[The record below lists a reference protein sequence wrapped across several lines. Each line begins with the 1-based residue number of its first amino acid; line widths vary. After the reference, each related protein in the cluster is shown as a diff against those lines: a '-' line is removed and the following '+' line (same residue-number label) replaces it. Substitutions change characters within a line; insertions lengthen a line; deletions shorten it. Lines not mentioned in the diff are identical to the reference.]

1 MNPTT
6 DTLSC
11 APAPVPAASERVCPN
26 CNTSFPAGGR
36 GLGKTFCSKDCR
48 VAFNNR
54 AKAEGAVMA
63 ALVKCWV
70 QNRHAKPGSREAE
83 LCRRARGEL
92 TEMARM
98 FLKADAEAGR
108 PPVADYVEVLLRD
121 TLYIDRC
128 RKF

>member
-1 MNPTT
+1 MN
-6 DTLSC
+6 DL
-11 APAPVPAASERVCPN
+11 RVCPE
-26 CNTSFPAGGR
+26 CGGQFPAGGR
-36 GLGKTFCSKDCR
+36 GLGKVFCSKDHR
-48 VAFNNR
+48 LAFNAR

-70 QNRHAKPGSREAE
+70 QNRHAKPGSREAD

-98 FLKADAEAGR
+98 FLDADAEAGR
-108 PPVADYVEVLLRD
+108 PPIAGYVEALLRD
-121 TLYIDRC
+121 TLYVDRS